1 MFVHVFFPYNSFS
14 NNPWPPLPHIWYA
27 SCVRHQSVVFSCVLD
42 IKVLF
47 SQVCSTSKCRLLRC
61 PRHQSIVFSYVLD
74 IKVSASQVSSTSKC
88 LFSGVFNIKVS
99 SSHVFSTSKCSFLRC
114 LKHQSEVLSLLLGS
128 ISTSK
133 CF

>member
-1 MFVHVFFPYNSFS
+1 MSTKCLFMCSFFTIVSLTIHDHPSHIYGMLHVY
-14 NNPWPPLPHIWYA
+14 
-27 SCVRHQSVVFSCVLD
+27 D

-47 SQVCSTSKCRLLRC
+47 SHVCSTSKCCFLRC
-61 PRHQSIVFSYVLD
+61 ARHQSIVFSYVLD